1 MEIGI
6 MKNINLKEFL
16 LGLNFFDNKFLCEEE
31 KKFLKNITI
40 KNSRDALMYLEV
52 ICKDYCNKNK
62 TSKNYASYLTETIKR
77 AYIAEFLNINKYDEI
92 ILENMNKY
100 SDKKLESIVLAID
113 AINNFKDVGIL
124 ILPNEFKFNDD
135 KIIDSIELR
144 LSK

>member
-1 MEIGI
+1 

-16 LGLNFFDNKFLCEEE
+16 LGLNFFNNKFLCEEE
-31 KKFLKNITI
+31 KKFLKDINI
-40 KNSRDALMYLEV
+40 KNSKDALMYLEV

-77 AYIAEFLNINKYDEI
+77 AYITEFLNINKYDEI

-100 SDKKLESIVLAID
+100 SDKKLESIILAID
-113 AINNFKDVGIL
+113 AINSFKDVGIL
-124 ILPNEFKFNDD
+124 IVPDSFDFIDD
-135 KIIDSIELR
+135 NVKNSIELN

>member
-1 MEIGI
+1 
-6 MKNINLKEFL
+6 
-16 LGLNFFDNKFLCEEE
+16 
-31 KKFLKNITI
+31 
-40 KNSRDALMYLEV
+40 MYLEV
-52 ICKDYCNKNK
+52 ICKDYCRKNK
-62 TSKNYASYLTETIKR
+62 TSKNCASYLTETIKR
-77 AYIAEFLNINKYDEI
+77 AYITEFLNINKYDEI

-113 AINNFKDVGIL
+113 AINSFKDVGIL

>member
-1 MEIGI
+1 
-6 MKNINLKEFL
+6 MKKINLKEFL

-31 KKFLKNITI
+31 RFLKNISI
-40 KNSRDALMYLEV
+40 NNSNDALMYLQT
-52 ICKDYCNKNK
+52 ICEDYCIKNK

-77 AYIAEFLNINKYDEI
+77 AYITEFLNINKYDEI

-113 AINNFKDVGIL
+113 AINSFKDVGIL
-124 ILPNEFKFNDD
+124 ILPNVFKFNDD
-135 KIIDSIELR
+135 TITDSIKWR

>member
-1 MEIGI
+1 MLSK

-31 KKFLKNITI
+31 KNFLKYINI
-40 KNSRDALMYLEV
+40 KNSKDVLMYLEV
-52 ICKDYCNKNK
+52 ICKDYCRKNK

-77 AYIAEFLNINKYDEI
+77 AYITEFLNINKYDEI
-92 ILENMNKY
+92 ILENINKY

-113 AINNFKDVGIL
+113 AINSFKDVGIL

>member
-1 MEIGI
+1 

-31 KKFLKNITI
+31 KKFLKDINI
-40 KNSRDALMYLEV
+40 KNSKDALMYLEV
-52 ICKDYCNKNK
+52 ICKDYCKKNK
-62 TSKNYASYLTETIKR
+62 TSKNYTSYLTETIKR
-77 AYIAEFLNINKYDEI
+77 AYITEFLNINKYDEI

-113 AINNFKDVGIL
+113 AINSFKEVGIL
-124 ILPNEFKFNDD
+124 IVPNEFKFNDD
-135 KIIDSIELR
+135 EIIDSIELR

>member
-1 MEIGI
+1 

-16 LGLNFFDNKFLCEEE
+16 LGLNFFDNKFLREEE
-31 KKFLKNITI
+31 KNFLKDITI
-40 KNSRDALMYLEV
+40 NNSKDALMYLEV
-52 ICKDYCNKNK
+52 ICKDYCRKNK
-62 TSKNYASYLTETIKR
+62 TSKNYVSYLTETIKR
-77 AYIAEFLNINKYDEI
+77 AYITEFLNINKYDEI

-113 AINNFKDVGIL
+113 AINSFKDVGIL

>member
-1 MEIGI
+1 

-31 KKFLKNITI
+31 KKFLKDITVN
-40 KNSRDALMYLEV
+40 NSKDALMYLEA
-52 ICKDYCNKNK
+52 ICKDYCDKNK
-62 TSKNYASYLTETIKR
+62 KDKSYASYFTETIKR
-77 AYIAEFLNINKYDEI
+77 AYIAEFLNINKYDKI

-100 SDKKLESIVLAID
+100 SDEKLESIVLAID
-113 AINNFKDVGIL
+113 AINSFKDVGIL

-135 KIIDSIELR
+135 KIIDSIELK

>member
-1 MEIGI
+1 

-16 LGLNFFDNKFLCEEE
+16 LGLNFFDNNFLCEEE
-31 KKFLKNITI
+31 KKFLKDITI
-40 KNSRDALMYLEV
+40 NNNKDALMYLEV

-113 AINNFKDVGIL
+113 AINSFKDVGIL

-135 KIIDSIELR
+135 EIIDSIELR

>member
-1 MEIGI
+1 

-62 TSKNYASYLTETIKR
+62 TSKNYTSYLTETIKR

-113 AINNFKDVGIL
+113 AINSFKDVGIL

>member
-1 MEIGI
+1 

-31 KKFLKNITI
+31 KKFLKDINI
-40 KNSRDALMYLEV
+40 KNSKDALMYLEV

-77 AYIAEFLNINKYDEI
+77 AYITEFLNINKYDEI

-100 SDKKLESIVLAID
+100 SDKKLESIILAID
-113 AINNFKDVGIL
+113 AINSFKDVGIL
-124 ILPNEFKFNDD
+124 IVPDSFDFIDD
-135 KIIDSIELR
+135 NVKNSIDLN

>member
-1 MEIGI
+1 

-16 LGLNFFDNKFLCEEE
+16 LGLNFFDNKFLCEKK
-31 KKFLKNITI
+31 KKFLKDINI
-40 KNSRDALMYLEV
+40 KNSKDALMYLEV

-77 AYIAEFLNINKYDEI
+77 AYITEFLNINKYDEI

-113 AINNFKDVGIL
+113 AINSFKDVGIL
-124 ILPNEFKFNDD
+124 IVPDSFDFIDD
-135 KIIDSIELR
+135 NVKNSIELN

>member
-1 MEIGI
+1 

-31 KKFLKNITI
+31 KKFLKYINI
-40 KNSRDALMYLEV
+40 KNSKDVLMYLEV

-62 TSKNYASYLTETIKR
+62 TSKNYASYLMETIKR
-77 AYIAEFLNINKYDEI
+77 AYITEFLNINKYDEI

-113 AINNFKDVGIL
+113 AINSFKDVGIL

>member
-1 MEIGI
+1 

-31 KKFLKNITI
+31 KKFLKDINI
-40 KNSRDALMYLEV
+40 KNSKDALMYLEV

-77 AYIAEFLNINKYDEI
+77 AYITEFLNINKYDEI

-100 SDKKLESIVLAID
+100 SDKNIESIVLAID
-113 AINNFKDVGIL
+113 AINSFKEVGIL
-124 ILPNEFKFNDD
+124 IVPDSFDFIDD
-135 KIIDSIELR
+135 NVKNSIELN

>member
-1 MEIGI
+1 

-40 KNSRDALMYLEV
+40 KNSSDALMYLEV

-113 AINNFKDVGIL
+113 AINSFKDVGIL

-135 KIIDSIELR
+135 KIIDSIELK

>member
-1 MEIGI
+1 

-31 KKFLKNITI
+31 KKFLKDINI
-40 KNSRDALMYLEV
+40 KNSKDALMYLEV

-77 AYIAEFLNINKYDEI
+77 AYITEFLNINKYDEI

-100 SDKKLESIVLAID
+100 SDKKLESIILAID
-113 AINNFKDVGIL
+113 AYNSFKEVGIL
-124 ILPNEFKFNDD
+124 IVPDSFDFIDD
-135 KIIDSIELR
+135 NVKNSIELN

>member
-1 MEIGI
+1 

-31 KKFLKNITI
+31 KKFLKYINI
-40 KNSRDALMYLEV
+40 KNSKDALMYLEV

-62 TSKNYASYLTETIKR
+62 TSKNYASYLMETIKR
-77 AYIAEFLNINKYDEI
+77 AYITEFLNINKYDEI

-113 AINNFKDVGIL
+113 AINSFKDVGIL
-124 ILPNEFKFNDD
+124 ILPNEFEFNDD
-135 KIIDSIELR
+135 EIIDSIELR

>member
-1 MEIGI
+1 

-16 LGLNFFDNKFLCEEE
+16 LGLNFFDNKFLCKEE
-31 KKFLKNITI
+31 KKFLKDINI
-40 KNSRDALMYLEV
+40 KNSKDALMYLEV

-62 TSKNYASYLTETIKR
+62 TDKNYETYLTETIKR
-77 AYIAEFLNINKYDEI
+77 AYITEFLNINKYDEI

-113 AINNFKDVGIL
+113 AINSFKDVGIL

>member
-1 MEIGI
+1 

-16 LGLNFFDNKFLCEEE
+16 LGLNFFDNEFLCGEEE
-31 KKFLKNITI
+31 KFSKNITVNNG
-40 KNSRDALMYLEV
+40 KDALMYLEV
-52 ICKDYCNKNK
+52 ICKDYCIKNK

-77 AYIAEFLNINKYDEI
+77 AYITEFLNINKYDEI

-113 AINNFKDVGIL
+113 AINSFKDVGIL
-124 ILPNEFKFNDD
+124 ILPNDFKFNDD
-135 KIIDSIELR
+135 TITDSIKWR